1 MKKLACL
8 IIHTERLHSESSWKK
23 TENILKFFKKHEVRA
38 SWFSMNPAF
47 VGFEFDELKWI
58 KGLNILKSY
67 NQDIQLHTHFYKGKR
82 GVFKGEGYDLDKEN
96 VEERIKEDKE
106 WLKNKAG
113 VNVSC
118 FSSGA
123 FKMNKV
129 VLDVLNRE
137 GFECDFTLR
146 DPHLNIHGDVWQIP
160 TLSRFKDILKRKRFL
175 KTGNCIFTTIYFHD
189 YDLEKPFRLL
199 FLKII
204 VIVLSKL
211 GFKFVIAPELLKNL
225 KDSDIFLHPNDHKKV
240 NDWKQIFKFLEKNID
255 FKKIDS
261 FLDLGAGT
269 GDLGTFAIRKNPEIK
284 VVCADI
290 NNEYL
295 NIISKRNSSIKTLSY
310 DINNQIPF
318 DASNFDFVA
327 CLGTHHYGSVKKNI
341 NDLIVDLKRVSKK
354 YILIDFFPNNSPY
367 VFFQRIF
374 YPNYNP
380 RRYSQKEIN
389 NIILNNK
396 LKIVSKIGTRTI
408 FPKIMPFTGSTV
420 FYLLEKI

>member
-1 MKKLACL
+1 MPSLL
-8 IIHTERLHSESSWKK
+8 TQP
-23 TENILKFFKKHEVRA
+23 ILV
-38 SWFSMNPAF
+38 
-47 VGFEFDELKWI
+47 
-58 KGLNILKSY
+58 LKSLVY
-67 NQDIQLHTHFYKGKR
+67 FEDITKEPIK
-82 GVFKGEGYDLDKEN
+82 FKN
-96 VEERIKEDKE
+96 
-106 WLKNKAG
+106 
-113 VNVSC
+113 
-118 FSSGA
+118 
-123 FKMNKV
+123 
-129 VLDVLNRE
+129 NR
-137 GFECDFTLR
+137 
-146 DPHLNIHGDVWQIP
+146 
-160 TLSRFKDILKRKRFL
+160 
-175 KTGNCIFTTIYFHD
+175 
-189 YDLEKPFRLL
+189 
-199 FLKII
+199 
-204 VIVLSKL
+204 
-211 GFKFVIAPELLKNL
+211 
-225 KDSDIFLHPNDHKKV
+225 
-240 NDWKQIFKFLEKNID
+240 NID

-318 DASNFDFVA
+318 DASSFDFVA
-327 CLGTHHYGSVKKNI
+327 YLGTHHYGSVKKNI
-341 NDLIVDLKRVSKK
+341 NDLIIDLKRVSKK

-367 VFFQRIF
+367 VFLQRIF

-408 FPKIMPFTGSTV
+408 FPKIMPLTGSTV